1 MRRTTILLALAATLA
16 ASLAMPVLPA
26 LGTGNSQVEAA
37 TCAPSP
43 LCPNS
48 SACDAD
54 CKSRGARLGFC
65 TAEKCCACI
74 WKI

>member
-1 MRRTTILLALAATLA
+1 MRRTAILLALAATLT
-16 ASLAMPVLPA
+16 ASLALST
-26 LGTGNSQVEAA
+26 GTSSVQAA

-43 LCPNS
+43 LCPGS

-54 CKSRGARLGFC
+54 CKSRGARFGFC
-65 TAEKCCACI
+65 TAENCCACI

>member
-1 MRRTTILLALAATLA
+1 MRRTAILLALAATLA
-16 ASLAMPVLPA
+16 TSLA
-26 LGTGNSQVEAA
+26 LGTSLSAVNAA

-43 LCPNS
+43 LCPGS

-54 CKSRGARLGFC
+54 CKSRGARFGFC
-65 TAEKCCACI
+65 TAEQCCVCF

>member
-1 MRRTTILLALAATLA
+1 MRRTILLLALAATLA
-16 ASLAMPVLPA
+16 ASLALGASVSPV
-26 LGTGNSQVEAA
+26 NAA

-43 LCPNS
+43 LCPG

-54 CKSRGARLGFC
+54 CKSRGARFGFC
-65 TAEKCCACI
+65 TAEQCCACI

>member
-1 MRRTTILLALAATLA
+1 MRRTAILLALVAALT
-16 ASLAMPVLPA
+16 ASLAPGASVSP
-26 LGTGNSQVEAA
+26 VEAA

-43 LCPNS
+43 LCPGS

-54 CKSRGARLGFC
+54 CKNRGARFGVC
-65 TAEKCCACI
+65 TAEQCCVCF

>member
-1 MRRTTILLALAATLA
+1 
-16 ASLAMPVLPA
+16 
-26 LGTGNSQVEAA
+26 LGTSISPVSAA

-43 LCPNS
+43 LCPGS

-65 TAEKCCACI
+65 TSEQCCACI